1 MSLENLNAQEKHIIY
16 SRDVLHAHSRGV
28 QKILDLELH
37 YISDCEERY
46 KNGENIVWTSFMIDS
61 PLVYASGATP
71 LATSELSRLGSE
83 ECVEL
88 SEDLFQ
94 IPRDLCSMV
103 KTMLPEFYL
112 RREIGVKRILHTSKS
127 CEPMNAI
134 FQQIVNFGYDM
145 FAVDYGYRY
154 DDMTE
159 ERFDTYVKYISN
171 EYLKASRWLNPEGK
185 ELDLDKLLE
194 EMKRYNRVVRKVRII
209 MNLRRQHNT
218 YIRSL
223 ATMFMLMGIGHLFG
237 RPDEYE
243 LALDWILEEMSELK
257 PGEFHDPSRIPVVWS
272 GGRGME
278 FGAYEALDNAGGFT
292 AAFSINNS
300 YQLEFDLT
308 LPPLEAFVKF
318 QVGGR
323 HSGSSNPACHELERA
338 YDEVGAKGIVQY
350 TFNGCSFGGP
360 SSELTRTY
368 FKKLGV
374 PMLTIDS
381 TYQVGEPSGQTLT
394 RVKAFMEMLA

>member
-1 MSLENLNAQEKHIIY
+1 MSLENLNAQEKHIVY
-16 SRDVLHAHSRGV
+16 SRDVLHAYSKGV

-37 YISDCEERY
+37 YISDCEKRY
-46 KNGENIVWTSFMIDS
+46 QEGENIIWTSFMIDS

-83 ECVEL
+83 GCVEL

-94 IPRDLCSMV
+94 IPRDLCAMV

-112 RREIGVKRILHTSKS
+112 RRDTTVKRILHTSKS

-134 FQQIVNFGYDM
+134 FQQIVNFGYEM
-145 FAVDYGYRY
+145 FPVDYGYRY
-154 DDMTE
+154 DDMSE
-159 ERFDTYVKYISN
+159 ERYNTYIQFISN
-171 EYLKASRWLNPEGK
+171 EYLKAARWISGGK
-185 ELDLDKLLE
+185 ELDQDKLLE
-194 EMKRYNRVVRKVRII
+194 EMKRYNRVVRKVRVI

-223 ATMFMLMGIGHLFG
+223 ATMFMIMGIGHLYG
-237 RPDEYE
+237 RPEEYE
-243 LALDWILEEMSELK
+243 LALDWILEELSALK
-257 PGEFHDPSRIPVVWS
+257 PGEYHDPSLIPVVWT

-278 FGAYEALDNAGGFT
+278 FGSHEAIDNAGGFLT
-292 AAFSINNS
+292 AFSINNS
-300 YQLEFDLT
+300 YVSEFDIT

-323 HSGSSNPACHELERA
+323 HSGSTNPICHELEHTCDA
-338 YDEVGAKGIVQY
+338 VKAKGIINY

-360 SSELTRTY
+360 SSEITRTY
-368 FKKLGV
+368 FKKLGM
-374 PMLTIDS
+374 PLLTIDG
-381 TYQVGEPSGQTLT
+381 TYQVGEPSGQTIT
-394 RVKAFMEMLA
+394 RVKAFMEMLS